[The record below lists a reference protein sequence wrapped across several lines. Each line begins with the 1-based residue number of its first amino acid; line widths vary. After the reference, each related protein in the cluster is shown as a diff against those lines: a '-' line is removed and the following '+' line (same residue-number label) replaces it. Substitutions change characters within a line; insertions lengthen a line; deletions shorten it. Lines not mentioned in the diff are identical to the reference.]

1 MRHYLLKASMFG
13 LLCFSVVACSD
24 STERP
29 NDAKQPPVKIVD
41 IGNFLFTE
49 AAWPKYPAD
58 VTADP
63 IRVPS
68 CHLTVFDRVD
78 VPSREDGTIAWL
90 GVETKGENVDPK
102 DIFVNPHP
110 GNADN
115 PHGGKMFRR
124 LRLGDHVAKN
134 QVIAQLNDDRAVLEC
149 DIANSNIE
157 GAKAQLDAAT
167 HAIQYYKANLKIE
180 EDAKS
185 SVSAIVGARASLAK
199 AESEE
204 ASKKWDVQRT
214 VGEEKKAQEKLRNHF
229 IKAPREGEVVQ
240 VLKQIGEGVKA
251 SDPVLQIQD
260 THRLG
265 VEGNLEV
272 QYDRR
277 VKIGTEAFLE
287 PDSKE
292 PPLPFRSPHTSN
304 KPIAAV
310 ATGVRDGKQVIVSA
324 SEDGWVFV
332 WDAGAIYS
340 SWKHAGAVRA
350 LAVTRPECERPLV
363 VTGCDDGKARLW
375 ALNDAGK
382 TPVLTFD
389 GQHEGGV
396 QAAAFSPDGAF
407 CVTADDRGNIF
418 LYDVATGKR
427 RYQFPREHNGPVS
440 SLSFTQQ
447 CRVISAGR
455 DNVALVWKVGDQN
468 AAVET
473 SFDHRS
479 GEVANLGVSDDGG
492 QLLLDLDKNRLRCI
506 GLDGNRNLGT
516 FEQGGDAKFAG
527 FALFSPVISG
537 PNDRVI
543 LTTGSTDG
551 VLQVWRWTS
560 GIGRGSELKKLVCT
574 GYKPVMC
581 AACSPFAKDGFIV
594 AGTRTGDVHVWPM
607 PSTDEM
613 ANSFKAKITHIDPNL
628 ESSGRTVR
636 VYAEFNNP
644 DAPNLHLRPGT
655 TTTLVIPQQ

>member
-13 LLCFSVVACSD
+13 LLCFLVAACSSNESANNVD
-24 STERP
+24 
-29 NDAKQPPVKIVD
+29 KPPVKVVD
-41 IGNFLFTE
+41 IGNFLFPE
-49 AAWPKYPAD
+49 AAWPKYPVDA
-58 VTADP
+58 TADP
-63 IRVPS
+63 IRVPL

-90 GVETKGENVDPK
+90 GVETTGENVDPK
-102 DIFVNPHP
+102 DLFINPH
-110 GNADN
+110 N
-115 PHGGKMFRR
+115 KQQYRR
-124 LRLGDHVAKN
+124 LRLGDKVVKG
-134 QVIAQLNDDRAVLEC
+134 QIIAQLNDDRAVLEC
-149 DIANSNIE
+149 DIANSNIQ
-157 GAKAQLDAAT
+157 GAKAQLDAAS
-167 HAIQYYKANLKIE
+167 HAIQYYQANLDIEIKAN
-180 EDAKS
+180 S
-185 SVSAIVGARASLAK
+185 STSAIVGARASLAK
-199 AESEE
+199 AVSEK
-204 ASKKWDVQRT
+204 ASKEWDVQRAE
-214 VGEEKKAQEKLRNHF
+214 GEEKKAQEKLRNHF
-229 IKAPREGEVVQ
+229 IKAPRDGEVVQ

-277 VKIGTEAFLE
+277 VVVGTEAFLE
-287 PDSKE
+287 PTMME
-292 PPLPFRSPHTSN
+292 PPQSSFHSPHTSS

-324 SEDGWVFV
+324 SEDGSVFV
-332 WDAGAIYS
+332 WDASAIYAN
-340 SWKHAGAVRA
+340 WKHGGAVRA
-350 LAVTRPECERPLV
+350 LAVTRPECEKPLV
-363 VTGCDDGKARLW
+363 LTGCDDGKARLW
-375 ALNDAGK
+375 GLNDAGK
-382 TPVLTFD
+382 TPKLTFD

-396 QAAAFSPDGAF
+396 QAAAFSPDGAY

-418 LYDVATGKR
+418 LYDVSTGKR
-427 RYQFPREHNGPVS
+427 HYQFPREHNGPVS
-440 SLSFTQQ
+440 SLNFTKQ

-455 DNVALVWKVGDQN
+455 DNVALIWKVGDKN
-468 AAVET
+468 AAVETT

-492 QLLLDLDKNRLRCI
+492 QLLLDLDKNRLRI
-506 GLDGNRNLGT
+506 IDLDGNRSLGT
-516 FEQGGDAKFAG
+516 LLQAGDAKFTG
-527 FALFSPVISG
+527 FALFSPVING

-543 LTTGSTDG
+543 LTTGATDG

-574 GYKPVMC
+574 GYTPATC

-594 AGTRTGDVHVWPM
+594 AGTRKGDVNVWPL
-607 PSTDEM
+607 PTAEEM

-636 VYAEFNNP
+636 VFADFNNP

-655 TTTLVIPQQ
+655 TTTLVIPQK